1 VKSRHLD
8 SDNHHQLLLEKL
20 TLKQQLSLK
29 SPVINVNNRLNGIFP
44 FHSLN
49 RDSEESKKSHIQKL
63 NKLIFQVLADSK
75 TAIVVSNVSI
85 KNQVATLIAHIHV
98 SNNSVIKT
106 VIT

>member
-1 VKSRHLD
+1 M
-8 SDNHHQLLLEKL
+8 LLEKL
-20 TLKQQLSLK
+20 TLNQQLSLK
-29 SPVINVNNRLNGIFP
+29 SPVINVIDLFPSCFP

-63 NKLIFQVLADSK
+63 NKLIFQILADSK
-75 TAIVVSNVSI
+75 TAVVASNVSI

-98 SNNSVIKT
+98 SNNLVIKT